1 MILED
6 LNTKRSMREAFG
18 KTLEQ
23 LGKEDKNIVVLDAD
37 LSGSTQTKF
46 FAKSFPERFFDV
58 GIAEQNLIST
68 AVGLSMEGKIP
79 FVATFAIF
87 ATGRTYDQIRNGV
100 CYQNANVKIIGT
112 HGGLTVGE
120 DGATH
125 QSLEDVSLMRGIPN
139 MTVIVP
145 ADAKECEEAVKFAYL
160 HRGPVYIRIS
170 RNSVPNIFSSGY
182 TLANKVFTIT
192 EGNDIILFT
201 SGELLSECIAAAKL
215 LSSKGISVKVI
226 NVPFIKPVDREGII
240 HAVKT
245 AKGVVTVENHSII
258 GGLGSAVCEVL
269 GENSPRP
276 VCRIGVEDKFGQSG
290 TPDALL
296 KLYGLDTASIAG
308 RIEKFYDSIKI
319 SY

>member
-23 LGKEDKNIVVLDAD
+23 LGNEDKNIVVLDAD